1 MDVLMDYANAVST
14 DRGCFPL
21 TYEADGR
28 PTECPQAPTTSGW
41 PPLWNSRWLPVDAG
55 FPGHWGTAKIR
66 LWTPT
71 NNT

>member
-41 PPLWNSRWLPVDAG
+41 PPLWNSR
-55 FPGHWGTAKIR
+55 
-66 LWTPT
+66 
-71 NNT
+71 